1 MERSKALIKEND
13 EIVQML
19 ANLDLPVPEVIV
31 LQELIPD
38 QVDTNPIQ
46 QDAPKEVQEEI
57 SDDKIQENLEENEKA
72 EEKVEEKVE
81 EKNEEEPKVPDVA
94 EEVSSQEIQSADH

>member
-1 MERSKALIKEND
+1 
-13 EIVQML
+13 
-19 ANLDLPVPEVIV
+19 
-31 LQELIPD
+31 
-38 QVDTNPIQ
+38 
-46 QDAPKEVQEEI
+46 
-57 SDDKIQENLEENEKA
+57 LEENEKA

>member
-46 QDAPKEVQEEI
+46 QDAPKEV
-57 SDDKIQENLEENEKA
+57 
-72 EEKVEEKVE
+72 
-81 EKNEEEPKVPDVA
+81 
-94 EEVSSQEIQSADH
+94 